1 MSRKECEDVPVRECE
16 EVKERICEQ
25 KEREECKEVPH
36 RECKDIHRKVPNT
49 LTRNM
54 PVQVCNQR
62 KEEREGNEET
72 NQGLADLRRPR
83 GINND

>member
-1 MSRKECEDVPVRECE
+1 MRECE

-49 LTRNM
+49 ITRNM
-54 PVQVCNQR
+54 PVQVC
-62 KEEREGNEET
+62 KEEGDWGKKERKGREESGQDQTVDVRN
-72 NQGLADLRRPR
+72 PR
-83 GINND
+83 GVQN